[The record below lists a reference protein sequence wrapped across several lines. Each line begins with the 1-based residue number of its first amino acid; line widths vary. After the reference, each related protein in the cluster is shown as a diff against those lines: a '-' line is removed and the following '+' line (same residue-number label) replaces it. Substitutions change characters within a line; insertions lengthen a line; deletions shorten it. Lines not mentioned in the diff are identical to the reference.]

1 MRLASGIAPVR
12 RMLDAGV
19 PVGLGVDGSASN
31 DGAHMVSEARQALL
45 LQRVTGGAEAL
56 SARAALRL
64 ATRGGAEMLGRH
76 DCGALTVGR
85 RADLAVWD
93 VAMATNTGAWDPV
106 DGLVLCPPAGVRDLV
121 VEGRTI
127 ISGGELRSAP
137 LPAILD
143 QARQSIARLHDR

>member
-1 MRLASGIAPVR
+1 
-12 RMLDAGV
+12 
-19 PVGLGVDGSASN
+19 
-31 DGAHMVSEARQALL
+31 
-45 LQRVTGGAEAL
+45 
-56 SARAALRL
+56 
-64 ATRGGAEMLGRH
+64 MLGRH

-93 VAMATNTGAWDPV
+93 VAMAANTGAWDPV

-143 QARQSIARLHDR
+143 QARHSIARLRDR